1 MQAEN
6 NPDDV
11 RHPNPCKNQ
20 LRQVRTMTNNELE
33 HKRAKDPGGAS
44 DSRSNAEVNQAEA
57 AGKDDADDAIR
68 AVIHSRDDNPKQC

>member
-1 MQAEN
+1 
-6 NPDDV
+6 
-11 RHPNPCKNQ
+11 
-20 LRQVRTMTNNELE
+20 MTNNELE

-44 DSRSNAEVNQAEA
+44 DSLSNAEGNQAEA